1 MLIVPFVMV
10 TGSNPFNSN
19 SSPFGTPPLWPLLQ
33 VHITTYIAVQIP
45 NLAALLGRKEQTT

>member
-19 SSPFGTPPLWPLLQ
+19 SSPFGTPPLRPLLQ